1 MIIKINLYNKKIE
14 VIKEIEKGYLSE
26 VKSEGG
32 YVYDYEEYLIVD
44 LCYLLRMR
52 EEG

>member
-14 VIKEIEKGYLSE
+14 VIKEIEEGYLSE
-26 VKSEGG
+26 VKSVGG
-32 YVYDYEEYLIVD
+32 NVYDYEEYLIVD
-44 LCYLLRMR
+44 MR